1 MASERFNPP
10 TALLPLGVLIY
21 DDGLDADLLL
31 GKCAEVLSSLGY
43 RLGGVI
49 QTNPTRPERRRCDM
63 DLADL
68 LSGEQIRIS
77 YDRGNEAKGCRL
89 DPAAFAQA
97 DVWVKNALGAGVDLL
112 IINKFGKQEAQGR
125 GLRSAIADALL
136 SNIPVLIGVSRQN
149 LEACAE
155 FAGGEFAH
163 LNPDLE
169 GVVEWC
175 RQAMREAVPHVGSVE
190 RRGSLALD

>member
-1 MASERFNPP
+1 MASERVEP
-10 TALLPLGVLIY
+10 TITVPPLGVLIY
-21 DDGLDADLLL
+21 DDGLEADILL
-31 GKCAEVLSSLGY
+31 GKCAEILTGMGY

-77 YDRGNEAKGCRL
+77 YDRGNEARGCRL

-97 DVWVKNALGAGVDLL
+97 DVWVKNALRVGVDLL

-149 LEACAE
+149 LDACAE
-155 FAGGEFAH
+155 FAGGAFAH
-163 LNPDLE
+163 LDPDLE
-169 GVVEWC
+169 TVVEWC
-175 RQAMREAVPHVGSVE
+175 RQAKRVADPQEGYS
-190 RRGSLALD
+190 